1 MTEIVEKSCKG
12 GKTAMGWWEDGANG
26 LEQVAI
32 FVSVLVGGWLS
43 FIKLPRWICKKIKQ
57 RREKK
62 EHIITMLKK
71 LCDGQNDLYDR
82 MSAMDAARNK
92 ARIDDADVRSMQYLS
107 HIAVMGAIMKLSKT
121 MGEEINGEIKRYYEM
136 NIDNLRKG
144 VGMAPLH
151 AAETKA
157 ERTEAKHIAIDLND
171 QAIADEKKEG

>member
-1 MTEIVEKSCKG
+1 MDWWNDVTG
-12 GKTAMGWWEDGANG
+12 GLKEF
-26 LEQVAI
+26 AI
-32 FVSVLVGGWLS
+32 FATVLVGGWAAL
-43 FIKLPRWICKKIKQ
+43 IKLPKWIMKKVRL

-71 LCDGQNDLYDR
+71 LCDGQNDLYER
-82 MSAMDAARNK
+82 MSAMDASRNK

-121 MGEEINGEIKRYYEM
+121 MGEEINGEIRRYYEM

-151 AAETKA
+151 AAETRSEKS
-157 ERTEAKHIAIDLND
+157 EAKYVAIELND
-171 QAIADEKKEG
+171 QLIEDEKKEG